1 MKFAV
6 AAALCLMCV
15 VGVSANNV
23 ANKFS
28 WIAQDGDFKI
38 ATVALPT
45 KDDAQFGA
53 GVSAAVSI
61 TGTVENASKILAGTL
76 QYKIYESYVQ
86 HFTQEGNMDVRSAAS
101 RVPLFPCRTPQPL
114 PWARAP
120 ARCAPGT
127 AVASILLP
135 HTPTRLLASPASLR
149 LLSQYFKC
157 TNKGCDGKV
166 PLGLDLAQPTATT
179 DSDFS
184 ATLPFTMPVAKKTGA
199 FTMVIFGQNQNHFPC
214 ALRVLP
220 RSPGRRG
227 VFVVLT
233 VNTPPPPALPTTDD
247 FSLTLSFNYSSPEV
261 VAVVPTPVT
270 TSTYAPGK
278 ITWAASGGNM
288 SVNTFEILA
297 EGGTFVAGES
307 AHVNQTGSL
316 DKALTAGAVQW
327 QVYEQGV
334 RSFIESG
341 NSNYFKCTNKG
352 CDIMSPISLALT
364 ADTVPCD
371 YTLQFAFN
379 IPTPEA
385 TGEFTLVAWGTDQDH
400 FPYDFSIS
408 AHFKVPMSA

>member
-101 RVPLFPCRTPQPL
+101 RVPLSRVAPHSHFPGPARPRAVHLAPLLQASCCRTHPHGSWPH
-114 PWARAP
+114 PCP
-120 ARCAPGT
+120 CA
-127 AVASILLP
+127 S
-135 HTPTRLLASPASLR
+135 
-149 LLSQYFKC
+149 LSQYFKC

-179 DSDFS
+179 ASDFS